1 MLGVS
6 EERFW
11 EAIPVELEPYRK
23 MDAMQQERLDY
34 QMWMMGAYV
43 SNAVGVAVSSALN
56 GKKSRARYLEKPF
69 SAMER
74 EERERTPEDELLR
87 FSAWAAVW
95 NENFIKTHEGQG

>member
-1 MLGVS
+1 
-6 EERFW
+6 
-11 EAIPVELEPYRK
+11 

-43 SNAVGVAVSSALN
+43 SNAVGVAVSNALN
-56 GKKSRARYLEKPF
+56 GKKSRAKKKEKPF